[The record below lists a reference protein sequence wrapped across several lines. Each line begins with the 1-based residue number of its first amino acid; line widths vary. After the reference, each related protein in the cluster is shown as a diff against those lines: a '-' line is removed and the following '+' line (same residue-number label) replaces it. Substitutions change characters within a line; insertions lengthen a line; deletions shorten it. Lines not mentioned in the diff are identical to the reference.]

1 MQDRLAAMSVFA
13 EVVEAKS
20 FSAAAARLGI
30 SKSLVSRQ
38 VSALERSLSVK
49 LLNRT
54 TRKLSLTEAGAI
66 FHEHCVR
73 IVQEARFAEQ
83 RVTRVQSELAG
94 LVRVTCVQAFALRHL
109 MPALGEFQ
117 DRFPAIHVKLSC
129 SNRTLDLGDDGYD
142 LGIRITATPGQN
154 LVARKLA
161 VNRKVLC
168 AAPAYLA
175 RRGTPRVIEDLA
187 GHDGVLFPPMAPK
200 RAWSLRRA
208 GQRHVVAGA
217 ARGGPA
223 PKAAAP
229 PAGLGPRAGGPW
241 AGWSPG
247 GPGMPAGGRRGGRF
261 ETDDMDAS
269 HAAVIA
275 GLGIGVLPIYV
286 AADDL
291 RRGRLAPLLREVEI
305 LPDFGIYLVYLPNRT
320 LPRRVRTLID
330 FLVQRFEPAPPW
342 EAGW

>member
-54 TRKLSLTEAGAI
+54 TRKLSLTELGAI

-73 IVQEARFAEQ
+73 IVREARFAEQ
-83 RVTRVQSELAG
+83 RVTRAQSELAG

-117 DRFPAIHVKLSC
+117 ARYPEIRVKLSC
-129 SNRTLDLGDDGYD
+129 SNRTLDLGDEGHDI
-142 LGIRITATPGQN
+142 GIRITATPDHN

-161 VNRKVLC
+161 ANTKVLC

-175 RRGTPRVIEDLA
+175 RRGTPRVIDDLA

-200 RAWSLRRA
+200 RAWNLRRD
-208 GQRHVVAGA
+208 GRLHVVPVA
-217 ARGGPA
+217 A
-223 PKAAAP
+223 
-229 PAGLGPRAGGPW
+229 
-241 AGWSPG
+241 
-247 GPGMPAGGRRGGRF
+247 RF

-269 HAAVIA
+269 HSAVVA
-275 GLGIGVLPIYV
+275 GLGIGVLPTYA

-291 RRGRLAPLLREVEI
+291 RRGRLVPLLCDVEI
-305 LPDFGIYLVYLPNRT
+305 LPHFGIYLVYLSNRT
-320 LPRRVRTLID
+320 LPKRVRALID